1 MTKRYT
7 DREVSLILQRALEP
21 TAEATSPDVPGHGLT
36 LEQIKEIA
44 AEVGIDPGRID
55 LAAAS
60 LLEPAPVPANPYAGI
75 PTTVQFQTT
84 LPGID
89 LANLSQHDVL
99 ALIRG
104 TLGRQG
110 IVGSESGSVE
120 WRARDAFGGR
130 YVSLTPTPNGVRVRV
145 LGNYRDALLN
155 FVAVIGVLCF
165 AGISVAL
172 SGAEV
177 GSTLSLLGGAVSSLI
192 PPRFAYRWW
201 RKREDATMAALH
213 TKLVALLQ
221 ASAPSGTPDSLK
233 RSVREVSDEQLLP

>member
-1 MTKRYT
+1 MAKRYS

-21 TAEATSPDVPGHGLT
+21 TADAPTPDAPGSGLS

-44 AEVGIDPGRID
+44 AEVGIDPRRVE

-89 LANLSQHDVL
+89 IADISQHDVL
-99 ALIRG
+99 TLIRS

-110 IVGSESGSVE
+110 IVSSESGSLE
-120 WRARDAFGGR
+120 WRARDGFGGR
-130 YVSLTPTPNGVRVRV
+130 YVSLTPTPDGVRLRV
-145 LGNYRDALLN
+145 LGNYRDGLLGS
-155 FVAVIGVLCF
+155 VAVVGGACF
-165 AGISVAL
+165 VGAAAVIAGAD
-172 SGAEV
+172 V
-177 GSTLSLLGGAVSSLI
+177 GPAVTLLGAGAVGLL

-213 TKLVALLQ
+213 GKLVALLRT
-221 ASAPSGTPDSLK
+221 SSGTVDDGEGPAGTPQG
-233 RSVREVSDEQLLP
+233 EQLPP